1 MIITTQGS
9 IKPKTNNIFFGDFP
23 SFLRIVQ
30 ENVGGSKPRRPHT
43 STSGGIIMEKLNTQA
58 NTNIRQMYRGV

>member
-1 MIITTQGS
+1 MMITTQGN
-9 IKPKTNNIFFGDFP
+9 INPRKKNIFFGDLP

-43 STSGGIIMEKLNTQA
+43 SANGGIIMEKLNTQA
-58 NTNIRQMYRGV
+58 NTNITQM

>member
-1 MIITTQGS
+1 MITTHGS
-9 IKPKTNNIFFGDFP
+9 INPMIKNAFFGDLS

-43 STSGGIIMEKLNTQA
+43 STNGGSIMEKLNTHA
-58 NTNIRQMYRGV
+58 NANIRKM